1 MAMRF
6 FGSTFAMMFLATS
19 CYVEP
24 VQENQEKRLD
34 NTGHAAKQ
42 EKTEAPAGECHFD
55 EGRGCFDAFL
65 SSRRTLNVAGKSFF
79 NADDLGARFG
89 ELVTK
94 SGPGEEPKDKEVALK
109 LRLDTPID
117 QGSFL
122 NGFEFELSGATKRSG
137 RIRSNGVLS
146 LHDLV
151 PGSYDLRI
159 SRVIRYT
166 TQITEESASRPE
178 TRSSCAILFADTGV
192 EIQPGQRIWDNIS
205 DFQVQIIGPTCGVGG

>member
-1 MAMRF
+1 MAMRL
-6 FGSTFAMMFLATS
+6 FGSTFAMMFLVTG

-42 EKTEAPAGECHFD
+42 DKTESPAGECHFE

-94 SGPGEEPKDKEVALK
+94 SAPGEDPQDKPVALK
-109 LRLDTPID
+109 LRLETPID
-117 QGSFL
+117 QASFL
-122 NGFEFELSGATKRSG
+122 NGFEYELSGATKRSG

-159 SRVIRYT
+159 SRVVRYT
-166 TQITEESASRPE
+166 SQIAGEGASRPE
-178 TRSSCAILFADTGV
+178 TRSSCAILFADAGV
-192 EIQPGQRIWDNIS
+192 EIQAGQRIWDNLS
-205 DFQVQIIGPTCGVGG
+205 DFQVQIIGPSCGL